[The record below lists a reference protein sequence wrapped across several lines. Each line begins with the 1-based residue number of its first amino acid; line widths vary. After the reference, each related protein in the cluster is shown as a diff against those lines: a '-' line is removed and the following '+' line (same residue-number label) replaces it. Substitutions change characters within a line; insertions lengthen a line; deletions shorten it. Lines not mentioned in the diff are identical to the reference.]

1 MFELIQNKSVSSLE
15 LVNGKL
21 DVEGGRTLR
30 DVMRENTTLR
40 KMKIFNSID
49 SIDVA
54 QPLAEGLQYN
64 TGLHTLSL
72 HWINN
77 RGVMKT
83 LIEGLSCNNTI
94 QTLMLLNNSMTIED
108 YQLLNNSILKKNQTL
123 KNIVIRTNDYHHH
136 LAEEL
141 SDGLS
146 VNIGLKNIFIY
157 SSDLSCDDVKM
168 LADSVMKNMNNIINI
183 TLPDKYSQD
192 LSVYSYPKDRVKYMS
207 DDEGM

>member
-1 MFELIQNKSVSSLE
+1 MSSLE
-15 LVNGKL
+15 LHNVKL
-21 DVEGGRTLR
+21 DVEGGRILR

-40 KMKIFNSID
+40 KMKISSIH

-54 QPLAEGLQYN
+54 QPLAEGLQHN
-64 TGLHTLSL
+64 KGLHTLSL
-72 HWINN
+72 QYS
-77 RGVMKT
+77 GVMKT

-94 QTLMLLNNSMTIED
+94 QTLVLDWNSMTIED
-108 YQLLNNSILKKNQTL
+108 YRLLNNSILKKSQTL
-123 KNIVIRTNDYHHH
+123 KYIIIYIRNYHDH

-146 VNIGLKNIFIY
+146 VNIGLKNIVIY
-157 SSDLSCDDVKM
+157 SSNLSCDDAKM

-183 TLPDKYSQD
+183 TLPDKCSQD

-207 DDEGM
+207 VNEGM

>member
-1 MFELIQNKSVSSLE
+1 MSGLIQNKSVSSLE
-15 LVNGKL
+15 LASVKL
-21 DVEGGRTLR
+21 DVEGGRILR
-30 DVMRENTTLR
+30 DVMRDKNTLR
-40 KMKIFNSID
+40 KMKISYSID

-54 QPLAEGLQYN
+54 QPLAEGLQYS

-72 HWINN
+72 
-77 RGVMKT
+77 RGDTSGVMKT

-94 QTLMLLNNSMTIED
+94 QTLLLQWNSMTIED

-123 KNIVIRTNDYHHH
+123 NNIVISIEDDH

-146 VNIGLKNIFIY
+146 VNIGLKNVVIESY
-157 SSDLSCDDVKM
+157 NLSCNNAKM

-183 TLPDKYSQD
+183 TLPDECSQD
-192 LSVYSYPKDRVKYMS
+192 LSVYLYPKNRVKYMS
-207 DDEGM
+207 WREGM